1 MENYFEIL
9 KKKICDNI
17 DIEKIEVIDNT
28 YLHKNHKGF
37 QKSKYHLKLII
48 KSDSLR
54 KLPKVKAHQN
64 IMNLL
69 KTEFDTKIHALE
81 ISII

>member
-1 MENYFEIL
+1 MN
-9 KKKICDNI
+9 KKINI
-17 DIEKIEVIDNT
+17 LIVGGT
-28 YLHKNHKGF
+28 GF
-37 QKSKYHLKLII
+37 IGFHLARKCLELGWIVTSI
-48 KSDSLR
+48 SARKPRKVR

>member
-28 YLHKNHKGF
+28 YLHKKHKEF
-37 QKSKYHLKLII
+37 QKNKYHLKLII

-54 KLPKVKAHQN
+54 NSTSSFFSNFISLT
-64 IMNLL
+64 IMSGVIPL
-69 KTEFDTKIHALE
+69 A
-81 ISII
+81 